1 MIAMAKGTELTPAEF
16 ISKHISYWIPMGL
29 VYTVGEIIM
38 PIKDHLKGNCE
49 NGDVVILYKED
60 RYRVVYVTAEPRE
73 DNQIKVKYWLRNTK
87 PKSKVFFIEDTTT
100 SRNARISVA
109 NSSAPRSNRYQSERF
124 VAVHRSDAMKS
135 EMTHQKSKNV
145 EIGSVYEIYK
155 SSLMHKNYQSYK
167 GIVTNKG
174 IIRHHLF
181 GDILQLEFSI
191 IDKKH
196 RGITC
201 IGFSGEF
208 SRASEYKSFG
218 SPLTASADTVHI
230 VPIEVSPRKEPV
242 AYID

>member
-1 MIAMAKGTELTPAEF
+1 MAKGTELTPAEF

-49 NGDVVILYKED
+49 NGDVVILSKED
-60 RYRVVYVTAEPRE
+60 RYRVVYVTAEPGE

-100 SRNARISVA
+100 SRNARISIA
-109 NSSAPRSNRYQSERF
+109 NSSVLRSNRYQSERF

-135 EMTHQKSKNV
+135 EMTHQKSKSV
-145 EIGSVYEIYK
+145 EIGSIYEIYK
-155 SSLMHKNYQSYK
+155 TCSLRHKSYQSYK

-181 GDILQLEFSI
+181 GDILHLEFSI

-196 RGITC
+196 RGIIC
-201 IGFSGEF
+201 FGFTGEF

>member
-1 MIAMAKGTELTPAEF
+1 MIAMAKGTELNPAKVIAEV

-38 PIKDHLKGNCE
+38 PTKDHLKGNCE
-49 NGDVVILYKED
+49 NGDVVILSKED
-60 RYRVVYVTAEPRE
+60 RYRVIYVTAEPRE
-73 DNQIKVKYWLRNTK
+73 DNQIKVKYWLRSTK
-87 PKSKVFFIEDTTT
+87 PKSKVFFIEDTTV
-100 SRNARISVA
+100 RPG

-135 EMTHQKSKNV
+135 EMTHQRSKNV

-155 SSLMHKNYQSYK
+155 SSSMHINYQSYK

-181 GDILQLEFSI
+181 GDILQLELYI

-201 IGFSGEF
+201 IGFSGGF
-208 SRASEYKSFG
+208 SSASEYESFG
-218 SPLTASADTVHI
+218 SLSYASGDTVRV

>member
-1 MIAMAKGTELTPAEF
+1 MTKGTELNPAEF
-16 ISKHISYWIPMGL
+16 MSKYISYWIPMGH

-38 PIKDHLKGNCE
+38 PTKDHLKGKCE
-49 NGDVVILYKED
+49 NGDVVILSEED
-60 RYRVVYVTAEPRE
+60 RYRVVYVTAEPGEGNR
-73 DNQIKVKYWLRNTK
+73 IKVKYWLRNTK
-87 PKSKVFFIEDTTT
+87 PKSRVFFIEDTTV
-100 SRNARISVA
+100 RPVNP
-109 NSSAPRSNRYQSERF
+109 SAPRNNLYQSEKF
-124 VAVHRSDAMKS
+124 VAVRRSDAMKS

-155 SSLMHKNYQSYK
+155 TRSGHGNCQSYK

-181 GDILQLEFSI
+181 GDVLHLEFSI
-191 IDKKH
+191 VDKKH

-201 IGFSGEF
+201 FGFTGEF
-208 SRASEYKSFG
+208 LCASEYRGFG
-218 SPLTASADTVHI
+218 SFSPVSADIVHI